1 MEPVEPDQTNIYQS
15 NTYRK
20 DLSWLHLD
28 NEQRDQERQQVK
40 DQQSKISIFAAHL
53 TIPSISQ
60 EHQPRHDNS
69 IPCMSVRYVCR
80 DTEQPQEKET
90 LYNKSRLQF
99 SWRQF

>member
-1 MEPVEPDQTNIYQS
+1 MEPVEPDQTNINQS

-60 EHQPRHDNS
+60 EHIS
-69 IPCMSVRYVCR
+69 MSVRYICR
-80 DTEQPQEKET
+80 DTEQSQEKET